1 MGDPETEYSNTTG
14 RFVVDYV
21 LNDNALVYGSISKG
35 FKGGGFN
42 PPLDPAKYP
51 DTPQIFPDTELMAYE
66 VGIKIDFPE
75 RGMRLNTSAYM
86 YDASDYQVTKIQN
99 KTRVNEGID
108 VDMMGIES
116 EFIWVPLNAPQ
127 WQINAGIS
135 FEESEI
141 ASGNMLLNP
150 ANADL
155 CLSHWMRK
163 LASHE
168 RWLRWRSLCCEER
181 CCNSNMEHVAGR
193 TMGPSTSTYRSSR
206 IPW

>member
-1 MGDPETEYSNTTG
+1 MIT
-14 RFVVDYV
+14 
-21 LNDNALVYGSISKG
+21 ALVYGSISKG

-51 DTPQIFPDTELMAYE
+51 DTPQVFPDTELMAYE

-108 VDMMGIES
+108 VDMMGVES
-116 EFIWVPLNAPQ
+116 EFIWVPLSAPQ
-127 WQINAGIS
+127 WQINVGLS
-135 FEESEI
+135 FEESEV

-155 CLSHWMRK
+155 CLTTGCGNWHLMKDGSDGEVFVVQK
-163 LASHE
+163 GY
-168 RWLRWRSLCCEER
+168 
-181 CCNSNMEHVAGR
+181 CNSYFANMWQAGA
-193 TMGPSTSTYRSSR
+193 S
-206 IPW
+206 WAFAK